1 MNSTLWWYV
10 ARSSGLV
17 AWFFLVATLM
27 LGTLASGKL
36 VERKGARRWLL
47 DLHPYLAGLSLLFV
61 ALHIVAIV
69 SDHIVPFSWT
79 DVIVPFA
86 ASWRPVAVAWGVI
99 GLWLLAAIQ
108 LTSLARKHMPKRVWH
123 AIHLTSYG
131 LCAVTTIHAV
141 TAGTDLGVPLVGESV
156 AGAVALAMALS
167 LVRLAR
173 AHLQVEPTARAAARP
188 SSARVARSA
197 PAAARPSARVA
208 RTAPAA
214 ARPSSSRAA
223 RTAPATP
230 AAARPFVADY
240 PPDDDDGPPYVS
252 TGPASRPVEPA
263 GRQRARSRSST
274 TSRL

>member
-1 MNSTLWWYV
+1 MSSTLWWYV

-17 AWFFLVATLM
+17 AWFFLVATLI

-47 DLHPYLAGLSLLFV
+47 DLHPYLAGLSLLLV
-61 ALHIVAIV
+61 ALHITAILA
-69 SDHIVPFSWT
+69 DHIVPFTWT
-79 DVIVPFA
+79 DAIVPFA
-86 ASWRPVAVAWGVI
+86 STWRPVAVAWGVI

-108 LTSLARKHMPKRVWH
+108 ITSLARKHMPKRVWH

-141 TAGTDLGVPLVGESV
+141 TAGTDLGVPIV
-156 AGAVALAMALS
+156 AEAVSGCVALAMALS
-167 LVRLAR
+167 VVRLVR
-173 AHLQVEPTARAAARP
+173 AHSQVEPVAPAAARR
-188 SSARVARSA
+188 SSARVTRSA
-197 PAAARPSARVA
+197 PAAARRSAGVA

-214 ARPSSSRAA
+214 ARRSSSRAT
-223 RTAPATP
+223 RTLP
-230 AAARPFVADY
+230 AAARPFVADH
-240 PPDDDDGPPYVS
+240 PPDDADVPPSGS
-252 TGPASRPVEPA
+252 TAPNSRPVEAA